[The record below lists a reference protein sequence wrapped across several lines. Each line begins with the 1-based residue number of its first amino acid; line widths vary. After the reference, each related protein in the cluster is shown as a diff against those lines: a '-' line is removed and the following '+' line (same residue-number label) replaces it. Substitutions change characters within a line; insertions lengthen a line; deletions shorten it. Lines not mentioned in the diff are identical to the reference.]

1 VIERKAANVS
11 DSAVGHDST
20 SSDSKKGPLARAG
33 LFYRQIGDEL
43 RKVIWPTREQL
54 TTYTWV
60 VVGFV
65 AILAAIVGVIDL
77 GVAKAV
83 LSVFGV

>member
-1 VIERKAANVS
+1 MAKVNDA
-11 DSAVGHDST
+11 AVGHGPA
-20 SSDSKKGPLARAG
+20 SSDEKKGLFVRVS

-43 RKVIWPTREQL
+43 RKVVWPTREQL
-54 TTYTWV
+54 TNYTWV

-65 AILAAIVGVIDL
+65 ALLAAIVGIIDL

-83 LSVFGV
+83 LSVFGA

>member
-1 VIERKAANVS
+1 MVS
-11 DSAVGHDST
+11 DAAVGQGPA
-20 SSDSKKGPLARAG
+20 SSDDKKGLFARAS
-33 LFYRQIGDEL
+33 LFSRQIGDEL
-43 RKVIWPTREQL
+43 RKVVWPTREQL

-83 LSVFGV
+83 LSVFGA